1 MATTY
6 SAPSVGFSTQLVLK
20 HILVTTD
27 FSEYSH
33 MALKQAVAIAKLHAC
48 DLTILHLV
56 PPEPIIY
63 SALESD
69 TWTGEAVR
77 AHAKAEIEK
86 AEKDESLASLPHEF
100 LLESGELETVLQTLV
115 QEREIS
121 LLVLGTHG
129 RTGIRKVVLGSI
141 AEEIFRM
148 ASCPVLTIGPD
159 VPPDLL
165 THGRFQSVLFA
176 TDFSAGS
183 QHALPYAI
191 AFAQE
196 SQARLTLLHVLE
208 EGSVTAMYLHDH
220 LAQNARKQL
229 EEMIPVQSRFTSPP
243 DVEVVSGYPVEE
255 ILRIARKNQSDLIVL
270 GVHKSSGM
278 GARTSAHL
286 PWTIAHS
293 VVCHA
298 KCPVLTVRG

>member
-1 MATTY
+1 MATTHAVPV
-6 SAPSVGFSTQLVLK
+6 SFTPELVLK

-27 FSEYSH
+27 FSECSRL
-33 MALKQAVAIAKLHAC
+33 ALKQAAAIARLHNC

-63 SALESD
+63 SALEAD
-69 TWTGEAVR
+69 TWATGAVR
-77 AHAKAEIEK
+77 AHAQAEMEK
-86 AEKDESLASLPHEF
+86 AEKDEALSALPHDF
-100 LLESGELETVLQTLV
+100 LLQSGELETTLQTLV
-115 QEREIS
+115 KEREIS

-148 ASCPVLTIGPD
+148 ATCPVLTIGPD
-159 VPPDLL
+159 VPPTLL

-183 QHALPYAI
+183 QHALPYAM

-196 SQARLTLLHVLE
+196 SQAHLTLMHVLE

-220 LAQNARKQL
+220 LAQNARKRL
-229 EEMIPVQSRFTSPP
+229 EEMIPVPSRITSPP

-255 ILRIARKNQSDLIVL
+255 ILRIARKNQADLIVL

-278 GARTSAHL
+278 GARTSAHM
-286 PWTIAHS
+286 PWTIAHT